1 MKYSIILVAAILL
14 LLVVFA
20 PQLIPKKAESP
31 VLSDADVLKIAENYV
46 ATSIQSSRVTSS
58 TIISK
63 ADGKWKITVDYQQ
76 GIGANCKVGKCY
88 WEGPAAMFCRQ
99 ESNATLGTCQ

>member
-1 MKYSIILVAAILL
+1 MKYSIIIIAAILL

-20 PQLIPKKAESP
+20 PQLIPKKAELP

-46 ATSIQSSRVTSS
+46 TTSIQSSRVTSS
-58 TIISK
+58 TITSK
-63 ADGKWKITVDYQQ
+63 ADGNWKITVDYQQ
-76 GIGANCKVGKCY
+76 GTGANCKVGKCY

-99 ESNATLGTCQ
+99 ESNTTLGTCQ